1 MEAQELAFL
10 KRSPRSPFKR
20 KNKGASIAEVP
31 GSIVSQA
38 VWCVYPIEFPAR
50 QVYSP
55 ASSKVT
61 LCKNRISSSLSVVL
75 TPAVYRGKIQRQR
88 EKEGKTPDKPN
99 SQKRY
104 PRQMLRQ
111 ISEAVHD
118 DLRRCCRL
126 SLFPYSNKVHSKMKK
141 MKRYPSPGSY
151 SVP

>member
-1 MEAQELAFL
+1 MAEQNSTPTFMEAQELASL
-10 KRSPRSPFKR
+10 KRAWRIPFRR
-20 KNKGASIAEVP
+20 KNKEASRAAVP

-38 VWCVYPIEFPAR
+38 EWCVYPIEFPAR

-99 SQKRY
+99 SQRRQ

-111 ISEAVHD
+111 ISEVNHN
-118 DLRRCCRL
+118 DLQRCRRL
-126 SLFPYSNKVHSKMKK
+126 SLIPYSNKACNNKK
-141 MKRYPSPGSY
+141 
-151 SVP
+151 